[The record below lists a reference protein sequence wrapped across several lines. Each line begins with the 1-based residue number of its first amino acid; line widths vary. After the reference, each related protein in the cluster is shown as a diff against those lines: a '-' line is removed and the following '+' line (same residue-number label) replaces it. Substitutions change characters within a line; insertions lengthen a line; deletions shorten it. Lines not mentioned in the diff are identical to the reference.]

1 MRAASDNQAN
11 AVQPSTAPSRRAFSP
26 PATDSLFRPNQEI
39 SPRARNHQCSPGG
52 RRSTRQFAVVPTP
65 LRKNQQALATLFSRR
80 LGDKVKKHKWPRS
93 PDSLDSVHRP
103 PVPRDTPGRGS
114 SLGATRF
121 AQDCYARTDRWAALS
136 RDGLAHDKLLPIAS
150 AGIELVKHPQSFL
163 GIDWIFRRQPPQSD
177 RFTLPAPFASQ
188 SANPKNCSGCA
199 PTLAIA
205 SFHC

>member
-26 PATDSLFRPNQEI
+26 LATDSLFRPNQEI
-39 SPRARNHQCSPGG
+39 SPRARNHQYSPGG

-93 PDSLDSVHRP
+93 PDSLAPVHRP
-103 PVPRDTPGRGS
+103 PAPRDTPGPGS
-114 SLGATRF
+114 SLEAARF
-121 AQDCYARTDRWAALS
+121 AQDCYARRDRWAALS
-136 RDGLAHDKLLPIAS
+136 RDGLAHDKAPAYRVGWHRS
-150 AGIELVKHPQSFL
+150 RKHPQSFL
-163 GIDWIFRRQPPQSD
+163 GIDWTFRRQPAQID

-188 SANPKNCSGCA
+188 VG
-199 PTLAIA
+199 
-205 SFHC
+205 